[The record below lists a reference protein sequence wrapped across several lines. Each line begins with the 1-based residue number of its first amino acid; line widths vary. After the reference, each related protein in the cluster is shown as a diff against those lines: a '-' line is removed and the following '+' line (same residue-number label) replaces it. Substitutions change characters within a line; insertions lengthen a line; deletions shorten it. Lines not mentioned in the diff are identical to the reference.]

1 MRNLITDVPGVR
13 VGNAHDARAATGV
26 TVAVF
31 DQSVTASVAT
41 LGGAPGSRA
50 VTLLEAAAHAGVR
63 LPSSCRNGT
72 CRTCMCRVASGQVSY
87 RIEWPGLLPEEKAQG
102 FILPCVAMAASDLV
116 IEAPLAARGTP
127 SDVHRG

>member
-1 MRNLITDVPGVR
+1 MSGAEHSFLVRIVPAGWTFE
-13 VGNAHDARAATGV
+13 A
-26 TVAVF
+26 
-31 DQSVTASVAT
+31 
-41 LGGAPGSRA
+41 SRA

-72 CRTCMCRVASGQVSY
+72 CRTCMCRLASGQVSY

-127 SDVHRG
+127 SDAHRA